1 MSISGKMMHLVFF
14 DRKKFLFRASNEKVR
29 SIQYELL
36 TARTEVEQANEKV
49 RKNIFLKF
57 YTHSFFHS

>member
-1 MSISGKMMHLVFF
+1 MTKSGWINHFYVLCDEMNV
-14 DRKKFLFRASNEKVR
+14 LFRASNEKIR

-49 RKNIFLKF
+49 FEKKKDFS
-57 YTHSFFHS
+57 T

>member
-1 MSISGKMMHLVFF
+1 LGFYFIEIIRF
-14 DRKKFLFRASNEKVR
+14 FLFRTSNEKVR

-49 RKNIFLKF
+49 
-57 YTHSFFHS
+57 T

>member
-1 MSISGKMMHLVFF
+1 MKKMTMSGWINHFYILRDEVNV
-14 DRKKFLFRASNEKVR
+14 LFRASNEKIR

-49 RKNIFLKF
+49 F
-57 YTHSFFHS
+57 